1 MKKSRKSADAQIKR
15 FNFPEDEA
23 RFAWLPMLLDAY
35 EIIDKGVDIAI
46 KREKRKTQR
55 RTACSEGCGACCKTH
70 TDIPVYPLELAGIY
84 WYAIEKM
91 TGQARTVL
99 MEQLADHEGKPPC
112 PFLINN
118 ACSIYPIRPV
128 ACRQF
133 IVFTKPCAEAE
144 DAFHSRREDVLTPL
158 QDFTDQAFFAML
170 PFYGI
175 TKEADRIQA
184 VKNKVLNTRVRNLQ
198 ECDWKALAKKMNDVG
213 PKTPPEEKN

>member
-1 MKKSRKSADAQIKR
+1 MKRSKKPAGTEIKR
-15 FNFPEDEA
+15 FHFPADEA
-23 RFAWLPMLLDAY
+23 RFVWLPMLLDAY
-35 EIIDKGVDIAI
+35 EIIDRGIDIAI

-55 RTACSEGCGACCKTH
+55 RMACSEGCGACCKTH
-70 TDIPVYPLELAGIY
+70 ADIPVYPLELAGIY
-84 WYAIEKM
+84 WFAIEKV
-91 TGQARTVL
+91 GGEARNIL
-99 MEQLADHEGKPPC
+99 MGQLAGHEGKPPC

-133 IVFTKPCAEAE
+133 IVFSKPCAEGE
-144 DAFHSRREDVLTPL
+144 DAFHTRREDVLTPL
-158 QDFTDQAFFAML
+158 QDFTDQAFFTML

-198 ECDWKALAKKMNDVG
+198 ECDWKALAKKMEEMDLKAAG
-213 PKTPPEEKN
+213 EEKK